1 METLAMQ
8 YALIGKPDETFEEF
22 RARRNQ
28 EIMGAFA
35 SCPSIKPISLEKLGA
50 LQARQRAARSKAL
63 DLIQQHGIILR
74 LFLVPDRHPKWVVRF
89 VDGGGDVQGTGQ
101 IEQIAIDDLIRN
113 YVEKTISAD

>member
-1 METLAMQ
+1 METLAIQ

-22 RARRNQ
+22 RARHNQ
-28 EIMGAFA
+28 EIMSAFT
-35 SCPSIKPISLEKLGA
+35 SCYSNKPAKKLGA

-74 LFLVPDRHPKWVVRF
+74 LFLVPDRHPEWVARF

-101 IEQIAIDDLIRN
+101 IEQIAIYDLIRN